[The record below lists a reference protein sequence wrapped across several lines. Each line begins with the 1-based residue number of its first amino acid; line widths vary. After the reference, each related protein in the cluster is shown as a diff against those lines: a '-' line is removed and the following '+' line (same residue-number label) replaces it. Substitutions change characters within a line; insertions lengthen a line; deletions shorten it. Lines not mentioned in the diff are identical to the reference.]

1 MTSMRQFSDTNYY
14 EVLGVPSKATHD
26 QIRAAYREL
35 ARTTHPDAGGDP
47 AQFGL
52 IAEAWEVLGNQAERE
67 HYDAD
72 RSLRM
77 RAARPYV
84 RLNMEQKP
92 TGAAAADDGPDDD
105 GLSERQRWM
114 QNKRR
119 F

>member
-1 MTSMRQFSDTNYY
+1 MRQFSDTNYY

-47 AQFGL
+47 ARFGL
-52 IAEAWEVLGNQAERE
+52 IAEAWEVLGNKSERE

-84 RLNMEQKP
+84 RLNMEPKP
-92 TGAAAADDGPDDD
+92 AGEPSTPGGSADDG
-105 GLSERQRWM
+105 LTERQRWM

>member
-1 MTSMRQFSDTNYY
+1 MRQFSDTNYY

-52 IAEAWEVLGNQAERE
+52 IAEAWEVLGNQSERE

-84 RLNMEQKP
+84 RLNVDQKP
-92 TGAAAADDGPDDD
+92 AGEPTAAAAEDD